1 MKSDNYIFPQ
11 EIIENTAEFHFHSHH
26 SGSKS
31 IYQTVLITLLIA
43 FVSLFFIKVD
53 VNVKSSGRCRSI
65 EERGIVK
72 PLVSGRIDSV
82 FVRENDHVRSGQ
94 ILMTIKRESLE
105 GKNDQVK
112 QQQSD
117 VQTQLSDLAKLI
129 RAFRTNDW
137 PARVQLESGIYHQ
150 QYSLFLQQLAEARS
164 RYASARRNYDRYL
177 LLYRKQA
184 VSALE
189 YEEVKLR
196 VDNIRNEL
204 LLIGETQGSRWQT
217 ELNNLKMETRELS
230 SQHEQY
236 AEEREYY
243 TLRAAL
249 TGSVQQMKGVRAGSL
264 VSANEVLAEISP
276 DSGMI
281 AETDVL
287 PRDIGLLK
295 VGTLARF
302 QVDAYNYNQWG
313 MLSGK
318 VTSISND
325 IFMDN
330 GGQPYFKVKCMLDTY
345 QLKLKN
351 GYIGRIKKGMTLQVR
366 FFVTRRTLFQLL
378 YDQADDWLNPNL
390 VKLQKPGTQYEH
402 L

>member
-26 SGSKS
+26 SGSKA
-31 IYQTVLITLLIA
+31 IYQTALIMLLIA

-53 VNVKSSGRCRSI
+53 VNVKSSGRCRSV
-65 EERGIVK
+65 EERGTVK

-94 ILMTIKRESLE
+94 ILLTIKRASLE

-112 QQQSD
+112 LQQSD
-117 VQTQLSDLAKLI
+117 VQAQLSDLAKLI
-129 RAFRTNDW
+129 RACRTNDW
-137 PARVQLESGIYHQ
+137 PARLQLESGIYHQ

-164 RYASARRNYDRYL
+164 RYASAKRNYDRYL

-236 AEEREYY
+236 AEEREFY

-249 TGSVQQMKGVRAGSL
+249 TGSVQQLKGIQPGSL
-264 VSANEVLAEISP
+264 VSANEVLGEISP

-281 AETDVL
+281 AETYVL
-287 PRDIGLLK
+287 PRDIGLLT
-295 VGTLARF
+295 VGTLVRF

-313 MLSGK
+313 MISGR
-318 VTSISND
+318 VMSISND

-330 GGQPYFKVKCMLDTY
+330 GEQPYFKVKCMLDTY

-351 GYIGRIKKGMTLQVR
+351 GYIGKIKKGMTLQAR

-390 VKLQKPGTQYEH
+390 VTAAKTGNKV
-402 L
+402 

>member
-26 SGSKS
+26 SRSKV
-31 IYQTVLITLLIA
+31 IYQTILILLFIA
-43 FVSLFFIKVD
+43 FLSLFFIKVD
-53 VNVKSSGRCRSI
+53 VNVKSMGRCRSV
-65 EERGIVK
+65 EEKGTIK

-82 FVRENDHVRSGQ
+82 FIHENDHVQAGQ

-105 GKNDQVK
+105 GKNDMVK
-112 QQQSD
+112 LQQSD
-117 VQTQLSDLAKLI
+117 VQAQLSDLARLI
-129 RAFRTNDW
+129 SACKTNDW

-164 RYASARRNYDRYL
+164 RYASAKRNYDRYL

-196 VDNIRNEL
+196 LDNIKNEL

-217 ELNNLKMETRELS
+217 ELNNLKMQTRELN

-236 AEEREYY
+236 AEEREFY
-243 TLRAAL
+243 TLRAML
-249 TGSVQQMKGVRAGSL
+249 TGSVQQMKGIQPGSL
-264 VSANEVLAEISP
+264 VSVNEVLGEISP

-281 AETDVL
+281 AETYVL

-295 VGTLARF
+295 VGTQARF
-302 QVDAYNYNQWG
+302 QIDAYNYNQWG
-313 MLSGK
+313 MVSGS
-318 VTSISND
+318 VVSISND

-330 GGQPYFKVKCMLDTY
+330 GEQPYFKVKCALDTY

-351 GYIGRIKKGMTLQVR
+351 GYIGKIKKGMTLQVR

-378 YDQADDWLNPNL
+378 YDQADDWLNPNR
-390 VKLQKPGTQYEH
+390 VTSAKTGDRI
-402 L
+402 